1 MDCEEN
7 KKDPIN
13 IINYK
18 FNDIIKNE
26 AWTISMKKK
35 IIRLLLELLEGQ
47 CIIKTIYCYVLLFSS
62 APGQFIFIKKLMCFS

>member
-62 APGQFIFIKKLMCFS
+62 ALGQFIFIKKLMCLS